1 MSDSEG
7 RAEDFRTWMHYYLVT
22 YEDEE
27 LTEKVKWAEDAALST
42 TITRHGDSNE
52 SRLRSVAFSLAGA
65 WYEAAYNPDSQAD
78 TSSTRLFSFPWIVAD
93 VIARGLTES

>member
-65 WYEAAYNPDSQAD
+65 WYEAAYHRTQ
-78 TSSTRLFSFPWIVAD
+78 TLKQTR
-93 VIARGLTES
+93 ARPASLASPGLSPT